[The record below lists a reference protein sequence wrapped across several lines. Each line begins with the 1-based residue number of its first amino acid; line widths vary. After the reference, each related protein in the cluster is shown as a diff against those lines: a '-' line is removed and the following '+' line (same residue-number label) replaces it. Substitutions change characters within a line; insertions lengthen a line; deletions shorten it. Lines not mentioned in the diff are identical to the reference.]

1 MPVGVYGRWK
11 KRTKAGWDLS
21 EAVEQA
27 QAVKASSIPFILCV
41 TFPAPI
47 ARNPVTY
54 SFLFPMNIKLLSDFS
69 LVLHRKLLMHFKV
82 LPFLEGAVLKQKS
95 KL

>member
-21 EAVEQA
+21 KTVEQA
-27 QAVKASSIPFILCV
+27 QAIKASSIPFILCV
-41 TFPAPI
+41 TFPAPTTG
-47 ARNPVTY
+47 NPVPY

-69 LVLHRKLLMHFKV
+69 LVLQRKLLTA
-82 LPFLEGAVLKQKS
+82 L
-95 KL
+95 